1 MLMKIERNMINIM
14 DHENKEIVER
24 FPLGL
29 VREPTAFT
37 SSDPKEMYN
46 NILIYVVGHPPA
58 ESPIP
63 AEMHIFQCVNVRARE
78 VVEDLKSCMAGN
90 HQHQRSGGRQ
100 HSEFSEIKMGDLASP
115 YEDADTERGVGSRM
129 MQAQLEA
136 DETR

>member
-1 MLMKIERNMINIM
+1 
-14 DHENKEIVER
+14 
-24 FPLGL
+24 
-29 VREPTAFT
+29 
-37 SSDPKEMYN
+37 MYN

-78 VVEDLKSCMAGN
+78 VVEDLKSFMSGKKSRAGRN
-90 HQHQRSGGRQ
+90 SD
-100 HSEFSEIKMGDLASP
+100 FAEIKMGDLNSP
-115 YEDADTERGVGSRM
+115 YEDAEAERAVGQRM